1 MDLLQNNPRSPYN
14 SEDDENQVDSDTQ
27 DKSPGW
33 VRGCWFPP
41 SSKEETVYNLLGYPN
56 YSWDDSY
63 TIDIY

>member
-1 MDLLQNNPRSPYN
+1 MYLLQNNPRSPYN

-41 SSKEETVYNLLGYPN
+41 SSKEETVYNDEHQKYLFKAPSLQ
-56 YSWDDSY
+56 
-63 TIDIY
+63 